1 MFHYYLFAEI
11 YYIDPNRYEVA
22 IQETEILFGQQQYHL
37 NI

>member
-1 MFHYYLFAEI
+1 MFHYHLFADT

-22 IQETEILFGQQQYHL
+22 IQETEMLFGQQYHL